1 MATLNYITLKVP
13 GILFQHIETIQKTPS
28 FNVCRYIR
36 QPGIIFRIPH
46 ELREGHIVHCFIEH
60 EVNLSNT
67 LRTGTLT
74 LKVQCTMVPVTHG
87 VFSGFKHLEGSY
99 KTNWHDEDEGYD
111 YFKPDYENPKN
122 EIFVA
127 PLPIGIKS
135 NLYEYLDEVLFK
147 HCDDPDILSKYAVNL
162 GCQTNTIRKAI
173 YIPAPELNSSLPRA
187 KQNHIQNIDFFK
199 QAENGSVA
207 LMPESR
213 QLNMFSN
220 G

>member
-1 MATLNYITLKVP
+1 
-13 GILFQHIETIQKTPS
+13 
-28 FNVCRYIR
+28 
-36 QPGIIFRIPH
+36 
-46 ELREGHIVHCFIEH
+46 
-60 EVNLSNT
+60 
-67 LRTGTLT
+67 
-74 LKVQCTMVPVTHG
+74 MVPVTHG

-99 KTNWHDEDEGYD
+99 KTNWYDEDEGYD

-135 NLYEYLDEVLFK
+135 NLYEYLNEVLFQ

-162 GCQTNTIRKAI
+162 GCQTNTIRKAT